1 MITSD
6 STVLRRLG
14 VTVPLTL
21 AVIALAGCGGSTRT
35 ITTTIT
41 TSQPAATSPMTNTT
55 SQPAATRPTTSSDAK
70 SNSSCHAR
78 GRGLYMLPD
87 PRCTPGATNP
97 AVTQANIDSTIC
109 KAGWSESQRPP
120 ESVTEEQKRLSLA
133 AYGYYEGR
141 SLHTY
146 EFDHLIPLELG
157 GASDSPRNL
166 WPEPDYPGVSD
177 NSYYLNPKDHVEDEL
192 HDWVCSGKIS
202 LAAAQHIMATNWIS
216 WYREHIGPT
225 TTAPGAQP
233 GKTTPATAI
242 PRPKAAAT
250 CSVSGSYNGK
260 YHDFDVYVHSS
271 QPDDKATVTDAG
283 GASAS
288 YYTDSS
294 GYADVYLSSPA
305 NASGERVSARVGP
318 ARCSGRL

>member
-1 MITSD
+1 
-6 STVLRRLG
+6 
-14 VTVPLTL
+14 
-21 AVIALAGCGGSTRT
+21 
-35 ITTTIT
+35 
-41 TSQPAATSPMTNTT
+41 MTNTT

-78 GRGLYMLPD
+78 GSGLYVLPD
-87 PRCTPGATNP
+87 PHCTPGATNP

-133 AYGYYEGR
+133 AYGYYDGR

-202 LAAAQHIMATNWIS
+202 LGCRPAHHRHELDQLVPRA
-216 WYREHIGPT
+216 YRADHHSAGRST
-225 TTAPGAQP
+225 GQDHARDCRSRARR
-233 GKTTPATAI
+233 
-242 PRPKAAAT
+242 PRPPAA
-250 CSVSGSYNGK
+250 
-260 YHDFDVYVHSS
+260 
-271 QPDDKATVTDAG
+271 
-283 GASAS
+283 
-288 YYTDSS
+288 
-294 GYADVYLSSPA
+294 
-305 NASGERVSARVGP
+305 
-318 ARCSGRL
+318 